1 MDGGVVVQVGL
12 GLCLRTVESLGSGFA
27 DPRLTG
33 VLADP
38 HGKGDVFRSESRLDL
53 NMSRLHYMER
63 WRLCLNAKN
72 VTLDVGI
79 HLDP

>member
-1 MDGGVVVQVGL
+1 MAARLLGIVLGVV
-12 GLCLRTVESLGSGFA
+12 RLGSGFV
-27 DPRLTG
+27 DPCQTG
-33 VLADP
+33 VLADRP
-38 HGKGDVFRSESRLDL
+38 FKGDVFQRESGLDL

-72 VTLDVGI
+72 VTLDGAV

>member
-1 MDGGVVVQVGL
+1 MAPRLMGIVLGVV
-12 GLCLRTVESLGSGFA
+12 LCGSGFA

-38 HGKGDVFRSESRLDL
+38 NGKSDVFRSESRLDL

-63 WRLCLNAKN
+63 WHLCLNAKN

>member
-1 MDGGVVVQVGL
+1 MAPRLLRIVLGVFK
-12 GLCLRTVESLGSGFA
+12 SFGSGFA

-33 VLADP
+33 ILADP

-53 NMSRLHYMER
+53 YMSRLYYMER

-72 VTLDVGI
+72 ATLDAGI

>member
-1 MDGGVVVQVGL
+1 MAPCLLGIVLGVV
-12 GLCLRTVESLGSGFA
+12 LCGSGFA

-38 HGKGDVFRSESRLDL
+38 HGKGGVFRSESRLDL

-63 WRLCLNAKN
+63 LRLCLNAKN